1 MSLEPSYSHIYVETG
16 AEDYP
21 FARSL
26 LEKFPRARIINV
38 RDYKEV
44 FNRPDQDFGLQKQSP
59 KLILAV
65 KKDQFLYDGSRFV
78 QDSNNQNFF
87 YNALSLNCPYDCA
100 YCYLQGMY
108 NSANQ
113 VCFVNLED
121 FFSAAE
127 QAIQNRRDPSHP
139 LYLCISYDTDLLG
152 FESIAPYCREWI
164 EFCRGRASELLI
176 EIRTKSANFS
186 ALADLPAEPNVI
198 LAWSLSPEE
207 VCQRY
212 ERKTP
217 SLKSRLKAMAQAA
230 QAGWQVR
237 LCIDP
242 ILPIENWEACY
253 RELVDNIFMEIKTEA
268 LLDAHLG
275 VFRMSTDFF
284 SNARKRRPTEAMF
297 YRPWKREKGTITHPA
312 NEREALTDYVR
323 TLLAKRLPPEKIR
336 IW

>member
-1 MSLEPSYSHIYVETG
+1 MPLEPSYSHIYVENG
-16 AEDYP
+16 AADYP
-21 FARSL
+21 FAKSL
-26 LEKFPRARIINV
+26 LEKFKRAKVINIH
-38 RDYKEV
+38 DYKEV
-44 FNRPDQDFGLQKQSP
+44 FNRPKQDFDLQKQSP

-65 KKDQFLYDGSRFV
+65 KKDKFLYDGSRFV
-78 QDSNNQNFF
+78 QDSNNLNFF
-87 YNALSLNCPYDCA
+87 YNALSLNCPYDCS

-108 NSANQ
+108 SSANQ

-121 FFSAAE
+121 FFSATE
-127 QAIQNRRDPSHP
+127 QAIEIRRDQSQP

-152 FESIAPYCREWI
+152 FESIAPYCRRWI
-164 EFCRGRASELLI
+164 EFCRGRVGELLI

-186 ALADLPAEPNVI
+186 ALADLPADPSVV
-198 LAWSLSPEE
+198 LAWSLSPQE
-207 VCQRY
+207 VCQRH

-217 SLKSRLKAMAQAA
+217 SLKSRLHAMSQAI

-242 ILPIENWEACY
+242 ILPIDNWDTYY
-253 RELVDNIFMEIKTEA
+253 RELVDIIFMEIKPEA

-284 SNARKRRPTEAMF
+284 SNARKRRPAQELF
-297 YRPWKREKGTITHPA
+297 YRPWKRERGTITHPEA
-312 NEREALTDYVR
+312 EREALTNYVK
-323 TLLAKRLPPEKIR
+323 TLLAKRLPEEKIR